1 MAYAVDC
8 GSWYKAAATKE
19 EAMLLAEEVIGEF
32 ANQSHPWGNLWAH
45 QLVQE
50 LAPNEGVNSCGE
62 IDTFPF

>member
-1 MAYAVDC
+1 
-8 GSWYKAAATKE
+8 
-19 EAMLLAEEVIGEF
+19 MLLAEEVIGEF